1 MAKNQSSSGSGLVA
15 AGLAL
20 SLGLL
25 TFSTLY
31 IFGKR
36 IWWFPDSISALGDA
50 IDAQFNRTLIVCG
63 IVFLLAHLGLGYVIL
78 RYRDRGGRAH
88 YSHGNNTL
96 EILWT
101 AATAVMFVGLGFAA
115 ERSWAEM
122 HFVGAAPGALQVEVT
137 AEQFAWNF
145 RYAGPEGVGQFGRT
159 DPKLIDPS
167 AGNPIGLDSSDPA
180 AADDIVT
187 PVMAVPVNQEV
198 EVTLRSKDVIHSFF
212 VRELRLKQDAVPG
225 MAIKV
230 HFTANRVGRYEIAC
244 AELCGMQ
251 HYKMRTWLQV
261 MPEAEFKNWLRQQA
275 AP

>member
-1 MAKNQSSSGSGLVA
+1 MGKDQSGRGSGLVA

-20 SLGLL
+20 SLAVL

-31 IFGKR
+31 IFGAR
-36 IWWFPDSISALGDA
+36 VWWFPESISTLGNA
-50 IDAQFNRTLIVCG
+50 IDAQFMRTLIICG
-63 IVFLLAHLGLGYVIL
+63 IVFLLAQLALGYVVL

-115 ERSWAEM
+115 ERSWAQL
-122 HFVGAAPGALQVEVT
+122 HFVGAAPGALRVEVT

-145 RYAGPEGVGQFGRT
+145 RYPGPDGVFGRT
-159 DPKLIDPS
+159 DSRLIDPS
-167 AGNPIGLDSSDPA
+167 AGNPIGLDTTDPA
-180 AADDIVT
+180 SADDLVT
-187 PVMAVPVNQEV
+187 PILAVPVNREV
-198 EVTLRSKDVIHSFF
+198 ELTLHSKDVIHSFF

-225 MAIKV
+225 MTIKV
-230 HFTANRVGRYEIAC
+230 HFTANRAGRYEVAC

-251 HYKMRTWLQV
+251 HYKMRTWLLV
-261 MPEAEFKNWLRQQA
+261 MSEAEYENWLRQQA